1 MPTPRVRA
9 DIALVE
15 AGLVP
20 SRERARAAILAG
32 EVTVDGVKVTKAG
45 EQVDPGARFEVAAGP
60 RFVSRGGTKL
70 AGALEAFGI
79 DPAGLRA
86 VDIGASTGGFTDCLL
101 QGGAVSVTAVD
112 VGYGQLAWS
121 LRNDPRVTVLER
133 TNIRNVEPSELGE
146 PFDLAVVDVSFIG
159 LDKVLPKVRR
169 LLRREGSG
177 LILVKPQ
184 FEAGK
189 GNVGKRGVVRDPQV
203 QEEVLERV
211 GSTARE
217 LGFVVRGL
225 TFSPITGPEG
235 NIEFW
240 MWLAF
245 DGTSAETSPAAVVA
259 RAHET
264 LGGSGAHPDRPQ
276 RR

>member
-1 MPTPRVRA
+1 MRTPRVRA
-9 DIALVE
+9 DVALVE

-20 SRERARAAILAG
+20 SRERARASILAG
-32 EVTVDGVKVTKAG
+32 EVTADGVRVTKAG
-45 EQVDPGARFEVAAGP
+45 EQVSADARLEVAAGP
-60 RFVSRGGTKL
+60 RYVSRGGIKL
-70 AGALEAFGI
+70 AGALETFGV
-79 DPAGLRA
+79 DPQGLRA

-101 QGGAVSVTAVD
+101 QAGAVSVTAVD

-133 TNIRNVEPSELGE
+133 TNIRLVDAAALGA

-159 LDKVLPKVRR
+159 LDKVLPKVRE
-169 LLRREGSG
+169 LLGATG
-177 LILVKPQ
+177 TGVILVKPQ

-189 GNVGKRGVVRDPQV
+189 GNVGKRGVVRDPDV
-203 QEEVLERV
+203 QSEVLSRV
-211 GSTARE
+211 ADAARG

-240 MWLAF
+240 MWLAT
-245 DGTSAETSPAAVVA
+245 GGSEASASPASVVA

-264 LGGSGAHPDRPQ
+264 LGGAGAHPDRP
-276 RR
+276 